1 MVNQTGAP
9 NGGDVTDPPGEK
21 PPRSRTFIV
30 RVSENERGILTGV
43 VEHLRTGRKERF
55 DDLESIARVIA
66 SLLSRPDSAE
76 GDGKAR

>member
-1 MVNQTGAP
+1 MVDETGP
-9 NGGDVTDPPGEK
+9 LGEK
-21 PPRSRTFIV
+21 PPRSLSFIV

-66 SLLSRPDSAE
+66 SLLSRPEPGE
-76 GDGKAR
+76 GDREARRDEGEQ